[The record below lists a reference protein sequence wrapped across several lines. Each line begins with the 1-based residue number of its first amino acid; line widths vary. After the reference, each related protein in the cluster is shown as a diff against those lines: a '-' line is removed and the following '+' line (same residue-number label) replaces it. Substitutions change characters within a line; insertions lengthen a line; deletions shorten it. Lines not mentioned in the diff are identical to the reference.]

1 MSFTYR
7 GLKATLDRHIVT
19 GEEIDRQIERLRQQN
34 PRIAHVDNR
43 PTENGDEV
51 VLDYAGFCG
60 GVQFPGGTAE
70 RQTLVLGSGSFIPGF
85 EEQLLDKVPG
95 EEVVVKVMFP
105 SQYHAA
111 ELAGKAAEF
120 RCKIHEIRVKTQ
132 YELDDVF
139 AKEVGGCETFEELR
153 TRLGESLQAYTDER
167 GEMDLQDRLIRQAAD
182 TMEFTPTEAQI
193 KAEVDEQMQNLS
205 AQLAQQGLT
214 LEMYC
219 QFMSTTEEQLRE
231 DARANAVASVRIQAA
246 IEQIVYSENL
256 EASKEEI
263 AQAMAVI
270 ARQNRMT
277 IEQLKPYV
285 DAEFEAAVVRS
296 VLTSKALK
304 LVRDHAEVTE
314 IVAEN

>member
-7 GLKATLDRHIVT
+7 GLQATLERHIVT

-51 VLDYAGFCG
+51 VLDYAGFCD

-70 RQTLVLGSGSFIPGF
+70 KQTLVLGSGMFIPGF

-105 SQYHAA
+105 SQYHS
-111 ELAGKAAEF
+111 EDLAGKAAEF

-139 AKEVGGCETFEELR
+139 AKEVGGCETFAEMREKM
-153 TRLGESLQAYTDER
+153 GQSLQAYTDER
-167 GEMDLQDRLIRQAAD
+167 GEMDLQDRLLRQAAE
-182 TMEFTPTEAQI
+182 TLEFTPSESQI
-193 KAEVDEQMQNLS
+193 EAEVGEQIQNLT

-219 QFMSTTEEQLRE
+219 QFMNTTEEKLRE
-231 DARANAVASVRIQAA
+231 DARGNAVASVRIQAA
-246 IEQIVYSENL
+246 IEQVVYTEQM

-263 AQAMAVI
+263 GQAMAII
-270 ARQNRMT
+270 ARQNNMT
-277 IEQLKPYV
+277 LEQLKPYV

-296 VLTSKALK
+296 VLTSKVMK
-304 LVRDHAEVTE
+304 LIRDAAQIQE
-314 IVAEN
+314 IVSEK

>member
-7 GLKATLDRHIVT
+7 GLKATLERHIVT

-51 VLDYAGFCG
+51 VLDYAGFCN

-70 RQTLVLGSGSFIPGF
+70 KQTLVLGSGTFIPGF

-105 SQYHAA
+105 SQYHSAD
-111 ELAGKAAEF
+111 LAGKAAEF

-139 AKEVGGCETFEELR
+139 AREVGGCETFAEMREKM
-153 TRLGESLQAYTDER
+153 GQSLQSYTDER
-167 GEMDLQDRLIRQAAD
+167 GEMDLQDRLMRMAAD
-182 TMEFTPTEAQI
+182 TLEFTPSEKQIEAEIGEQI
-193 KAEVDEQMQNLS
+193 QNLT

-219 QFMSTTEEQLRE
+219 QFMNTTEEKLRE
-231 DARANAVASVRIQAA
+231 DARGNALVSVKIQAA
-246 IEQIVYSENL
+246 IEQVVYTEQL
-256 EASKEEI
+256 EATKEEI
-263 AQAMAVI
+263 GQAMAVI

-277 IEQLKPYV
+277 LEQLKPYV

-296 VLTSKALK
+296 VLTTKVMK
-304 LVRDHAEVTE
+304 LIREAAEIEE
-314 IVAEN
+314 I